1 VIVSDYLHT
10 IKERLLTDSAV
21 ASFRL
26 IREKATLVD
35 GYMRARLVLAD
46 ESYLEFAEYVQ
57 VVDETIQVVTYS
69 YHWATSDNR
78 LLRRWDN
85 TPHFPH
91 VPDFPHHIHQG
102 EEVVPGR
109 PVDIFVVLDEI
120 AQSSDFHP

>member
-1 VIVSDYLHT
+1 MIVSDYLYT

-26 IREKATLVD
+26 IRERATLVD
-35 GYMRARLVLAD
+35 GYIRARLVLVD
-46 ESYLEFAEYVQ
+46 ESYLEFAEYVH

-85 TPHFPH
+85 TPHFPEL
-91 VPDFPHHIHQG
+91 PSFPHHIHQG
-102 EEVVPGR
+102 EEVMPGQ
-109 PVDIFVVLDEI
+109 PVDIFIVLDEI
-120 AQSSDFHP
+120 AQLIDSYP